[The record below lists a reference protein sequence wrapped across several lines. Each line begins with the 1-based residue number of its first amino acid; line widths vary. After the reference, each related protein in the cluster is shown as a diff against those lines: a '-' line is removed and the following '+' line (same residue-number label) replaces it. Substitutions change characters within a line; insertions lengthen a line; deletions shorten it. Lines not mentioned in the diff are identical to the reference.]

1 MSRATRL
8 STFPDSGLKQG
19 WSGFRVFPS
28 SGMQV
33 CNHVSKKGVSLEGLG
48 SERITWT
55 DKEEDVNDSDMRMS
69 EKEERFVMAGQG
81 YELCNNVMQLY
92 QIVTSHLLKHLYNNY
107 VCVETDL

>member
-33 CNHVSKKGVSLEGLG
+33 CNQVSKKGVSLDGLG

-55 DKEEDVNDSDMRMS
+55 DKEEDVNDSGIG
-69 EKEERFVMAGQG
+69 E
-81 YELCNNVMQLY
+81 
-92 QIVTSHLLKHLYNNY
+92 HLKKMWL
-107 VCVETDL
+107 